1 VADPKKLANTEL
13 PGKAILV
20 IIAVLAQ
27 IFIANRSGTQT
38 PTNGGKCFRNL
49 NFV

>member
-1 VADPKKLANTEL
+1 MADPKKLADTEL

-27 IFIANRSGTQT
+27 IFIANRSGDSDTDER
-38 PTNGGKCFRNL
+38 GKCFRKL